1 MPELP
6 DITVYVERV
15 AERVV
20 GHVLERVRLAS
31 PFLLRSVEP
40 PLSATAGRKVLGL
53 ERLGKRIVFV
63 LEEDYFLVLHLMVSG
78 RLKWAPAPGAKIPG
92 KVGLAGFDFSSGTL
106 ILTEASS
113 KKRASLVVVRGR
125 AAVAAINRG
134 GLEPLDATRAQFA
147 DALRR
152 ENHTLKRSLTD
163 PRLFSGIGNAYSDEI
178 LHAAKLSPVQLT
190 SRLSDDEIARLHI
203 ATVDILNRW
212 TDILR
217 NESKSKFPENVTAFR
232 PEFAVHGKYR
242 QPCPVCGKP
251 VQRIRYAENETN
263 YCPTCQTGGKLLAD
277 RALSRLLHGDW
288 PKTLDEME
296 ERKAERREP
305 EASAARAQVIA
316 HAEAEVEQ
324 PAAGEVLR
332 KRVKQARDVPGKRRP
347 K

>member
-6 DITVYVERV
+6 DITVYVERL
-15 AERVV
+15 AERIQ

-31 PFLLRSVEP
+31 PFLLRSVDP
-40 PLSATAGRKVLGL
+40 PLTATAGKTVRGV

-63 LEEDYFLVLHLMVSG
+63 LDDELFLVLHLMVSG
-78 RLKWAPAPGAKIPG
+78 RLKWQPAGAKVPG
-92 KVGLAGFDFSSGTL
+92 KVGLAAFDFAAGTL

-125 AAVAAINRG
+125 AAVDAINRG
-134 GLEPLDATRAQFA
+134 GIEPLTATRAQFA
-147 DALRR
+147 AALRR

-163 PRLFSGIGNAYSDEI
+163 PRIFSGIGNAYSDEI
-178 LHAAKLSPVQLT
+178 LHRAKLSPVALT
-190 SRLSDDEIARLHI
+190 SRLSDEEIARLRQ
-203 ATVDILNRW
+203 ATLDILNQW

-217 NESKSKFPENVTAFR
+217 AESKTKFPENVTAFR
-232 PEFAVHGKYR
+232 ADFAVHGKYR

-288 PKTLDEME
+288 PKTLEEME
-296 ERKAERREP
+296 ERKAERRETGIK
-305 EASAARAQVIA
+305 E
-316 HAEAEVEQ
+316 
-324 PAAGEVLR
+324 
-332 KRVKQARDVPGKRRP
+332 
-347 K
+347 